1 MKIIQIDKLAL
12 IDNHIYYIKKY
23 VGNVVFLNKHSRI
36 VRADIKFTLEIGALG
51 DFKVSVDAIDLEANL
66 ITDTMKNDIRDKI
79 LEMEQSGD
87 LPGVMPEAL

>member
-1 MKIIQIDKLAL
+1 M
-12 IDNHIYYIKKY
+12 
-23 VGNVVFLNKHSRI
+23 
-36 VRADIKFTLEIGALG
+36 
-51 DFKVSVDAIDLEANL
+51 SVDAIDLEANL